1 MEVEGK
7 RSLVVEDDSNL
18 RRTLESVLA
27 EEGFMPVDSVGS
39 MDEFHRIGV
48 GIPYD
53 LVLLDYRLPDG
64 AGLEVLRVLARSPYF
79 PAVVAISGD
88 IGPDESFALAQA
100 GARAFL
106 RKPFGLK
113 EVRDAIRLATT
124 TAPSLS
130 LGLRRSLG
138 ARSLHEI
145 EEDVRETMVSE
156 ALARTSGNVTTAAR
170 LLGISRQLLNH
181 IRKRGT

>member
-1 MEVEGK
+1 MEGK
-7 RSLVVEDDSNL
+7 RALVVEDDSNL
-18 RRTLESVLA
+18 RRTLASVLA
-27 EEGFMPVDSVGS
+27 EEDFEPVASVGS
-39 MDEFHRIGV
+39 IGEFQRLGV
-48 GIPYD
+48 GALYD

-64 AGLEVLRVLARSPYF
+64 RGLEVLRALARSPCF

-106 RKPFGLK
+106 RKPFGLS
-113 EVRDAIRLATT
+113 EVRAAIRSAMGE
-124 TAPSLS
+124 APSLS

-138 ARSLHEI
+138 ARSLREV

-156 ALARTSGNVTTAAR
+156 ALARASGNVTMAAR

-181 IRKRGT
+181 IRKRGA